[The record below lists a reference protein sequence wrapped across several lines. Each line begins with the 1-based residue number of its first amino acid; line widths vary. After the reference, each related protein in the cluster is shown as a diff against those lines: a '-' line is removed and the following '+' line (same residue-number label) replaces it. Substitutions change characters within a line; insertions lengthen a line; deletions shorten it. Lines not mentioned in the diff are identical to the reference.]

1 MKHKATS
8 TSENSELIP
17 AEVRTWLYGIITA
30 AIPLLTAY
38 GLISSETAPL
48 WLALAGALLATT
60 TALAY
65 RPTREAKEKKR

>member
-1 MKHKATS
+1 MARHEK
-8 TSENSELIP
+8 ELIP
-17 AEVRTWLYGIITA
+17 APVRSWIYGIITA

-38 GLISSETAPL
+38 GILSAETAPL

-65 RPTREAKEKKR
+65 RPTREPKKEEKH

>member
-1 MKHKATS
+1 MAKHANK
-8 TSENSELIP
+8 ELIP
-17 AEVRTWLYGIITA
+17 APVRTWIYGIITA

-48 WLALAGALLATT
+48 WLALAGALLATS

-65 RPTREAKEKKR
+65 RPTRDKEQN